1 MPKRSTSVAVLEHEL
16 SELRLLLERQTGV
29 LLNTPTET
37 LFSVVSRFLES
48 RHMGSTNDLLERLRS
63 SDSEC
68 ECLAERLFEGETRFL
83 RYPEAFEY
91 LAKVVLPHL

>member
-1 MPKRSTSVAVLEHEL
+1 MQGSLKAPICRTHCPLLTAGVSVMPKRSTSVAVLEHEL

-68 ECLAERLFEGETRFL
+68 ECLAERLFE
-83 RYPEAFEY
+83 
-91 LAKVVLPHL
+91 